1 MADVIQ
7 ENLLLNQH
15 PSLPHEGK
23 IMDFAYS
30 SIRTREE
37 AGVLFATLDAGPLN
51 LIGVDLVRDLVS
63 LVDALDTDPGGV
75 RVLVIDSASTEFF
88 SAHVDLA
95 AIPQYTAEAAKA
107 GGPGDASLG
116 MFLYKLAQVP
126 VITIAK
132 VRGRARGGGNE
143 LALACDMIFAARE
156 NAVFGQFESGTGA
169 LPGAGGIQ
177 HLTRRLGRTRAIEA
191 VTGADDFDADLAER
205 YGWINRALPD
215 TELDGFVERLA
226 KRIAGFPPA
235 GVRAAKH
242 AINDLALPQP
252 ANVRSDS
259 AMFLGLVALPESRE
273 RLDYL
278 TNRGLQTPGELERD
292 LGKAV
297 AEFPR

>member
-1 MADVIQ
+1 MSV
-7 ENLLLNQH
+7 
-15 PSLPHEGK
+15 
-23 IMDFAYS
+23 AYS
-30 SIRTREE
+30 SIRTRED
-37 AGVLFATLDAGPLN
+37 AGVLFATLDVGPLN

-63 LVDALDTDPGGV
+63 LVDTLYSDPGDV
-75 RVLVIDSASTEFF
+75 RVVVIDSASPEFF
-88 SAHVDLA
+88 SAHVDLT

-116 MFLYKLAQVP
+116 MFLHRLAHVP

-132 VRGRARGGGNE
+132 VRGRARGGGDE

-191 VTGADDFDADLAER
+191 ITGADDFDADLAERYGADLAER

-215 TELDGFVERLA
+215 AELDGFVERLA

-235 GVRAAKH
+235 GVKAAKR
-242 AINDLALPQP
+242 AINDLTLPHP

-278 TNRGLQTPGELERD
+278 ANRGLQTLGDVERD
-292 LGKAV
+292 LGDAV
-297 AEFPR
+297 AEYPG

>member
-1 MADVIQ
+1 M
-7 ENLLLNQH
+7 
-15 PSLPHEGK
+15 S
-23 IMDFAYS
+23 FAYS

-37 AGVLFATLDAGPLN
+37 AGVLFATLDSGPLN

-63 LVDALDTDPGGV
+63 LVDALYTDPGDV
-75 RVLVIDSASTEFF
+75 RVVVIDSASPEFF
-88 SAHVDLA
+88 SAHVDLT

-116 MFLYKLAQVP
+116 MFLYKLAHVP

-132 VRGRARGGGNE
+132 VRGRARGGGDE

-191 VTGADDFDADLAER
+191 ITGADDFDADLAER

-215 TELDGFVERLA
+215 AELDGFVERLA

-235 GVRAAKH
+235 GVKAAKR
-242 AINDLALPQP
+242 AINDLTLPHP

-259 AMFLGLVALPESRE
+259 ATFLSLVAMPESRE

-297 AEFPR
+297 AEFPS